1 MTVTSTA
8 SRIEALRRLPRD
20 GKSFYEISDMDMVRR
35 MGGVLWIFGAFVI
48 AVLLPMW
55 PPTGRIGGGG
65 WAVGAGI
72 VLLSLASAALLLRW
86 PERVSPNALLVLSY
100 LAVASLALLVWVGG
114 HPYVP
119 LFMIPILYVAAA
131 HPVQRVLVVFVAVA
145 AACAAPLVYDGWDSE
160 FAAEIAAELLLWFS
174 LGLVA
179 MLFSATVKLNRL
191 TLMAGEQEASALAR
205 RDALTGLG
213 NRRAFD
219 EALERVVVGARRSDR
234 PLTLVIADIDDFKSV
249 NDTYGHLEGDRCLR
263 EVAAVIANTV
273 RPSDAC
279 FRWGG
284 DEFAVIMPST
294 DTAQAEAAV
303 QRIAAAVPAEVAPP
317 GEEPVSL
324 RYGIAEIRPGMD
336 GQDLVGAADL
346 ALMSAPSAG

>member
-1 MTVTSTA
+1 MTPTA

-20 GKSFYEISDMDMVRR
+20 AASFYEISDMDMVRR
-35 MGGVLWIFGAFVI
+35 FGGVLWILGAFVT
-48 AVLLPMW
+48 AVLLPLW
-55 PPTGRIGGGG
+55 PPTERIGGGG
-65 WAVGAGI
+65 WALGAGI
-72 VLLSLASAALLLRW
+72 VVLSLVSAVVLLRW
-86 PERVSPNALLVLSY
+86 PERVTPNALLVMTY
-100 LAVASLALLVWVGG
+100 LAVATLALLVWVGG

-131 HPVQRVLVVFVAVA
+131 HPPRRVLPVFVAVA
-145 AACAAPLVYDGWDSE
+145 AGCAGPLLYDGWDSE
-160 FAAEIAAELLLWFS
+160 FAAEIVAELLLWYS

-191 TLMAGEQEASALAR
+191 TLTADEQEASALAR
-205 RDALTGLG
+205 RDALTGQG

-219 EALERVVVGARRSDR
+219 EALDRVVVGTRRADR
-234 PLTLVIADIDDFKSV
+234 LTLVIADLDDFKSI

-263 EVAAVIANTV
+263 EVAAVIAKTV

-294 DTAQAEAAV
+294 DTAEAEAAV

-324 RYGIAEIRPGMD
+324 RYGIAEVQPGMN

-346 ALMSAPSAG
+346 ALMSAAAAG

>member
-1 MTVTSTA
+1 M
-8 SRIEALRRLPRD
+8 
-20 GKSFYEISDMDMVRR
+20 
-35 MGGVLWIFGAFVI
+35 
-48 AVLLPMW
+48 
-55 PPTGRIGGGG
+55 
-65 WAVGAGI
+65 
-72 VLLSLASAALLLRW
+72 LLRW
-86 PERVSPNALLVLSY
+86 PERVTPNALLVMSY

-131 HPVQRVLVVFVAVA
+131 HPPRRVLPVFVAVA
-145 AACAAPLVYDGWDSE
+145 AGCAGPLLYDGWDSE

-219 EALERVVVGARRSDR
+219 EALDRVVVGSRRADR
-234 PLTLVIADIDDFKSV
+234 LTLVIADLDDFKSI

-263 EVAAVIANTV
+263 EVAAVIAKTV
-273 RPSDAC
+273 RPSDVC

-284 DEFAVIMPST
+284 DEFAVIMPAT

-303 QRIAAAVPAEVAPP
+303 GRIATAVPAQVAPP
-317 GEEPVSL
+317 GEAPVSL
-324 RYGIAEIRPGMD
+324 RYGIAEIQPGMD
-336 GQDLVGAADL
+336 GQDLVAAADL
-346 ALMSAPSAG
+346 ALMATPSPR

>member
-1 MTVTSTA
+1 MTSTA

-20 GKSFYEISDMDMVRR
+20 AASFYEISDMDMVRR
-35 MGGVLWIFGAFVI
+35 FGAVLWIFGAFVT
-48 AVLLPMW
+48 AVLLPLW
-55 PPTGRIGGGG
+55 PPTERIGGGG

-72 VLLSLASAALLLRW
+72 VLLSVTSAVVLLRW
-86 PERVSPNALLVLSY
+86 PERVTPNALLVMTY
-100 LAVASLALLVWVGG
+100 LAVATLSLLVWVGG
-114 HPYVP
+114 QPYVP

-131 HPVQRVLVVFVAVA
+131 HPPRRVLPLFVAVA
-145 AACAAPLVYDGWDSE
+145 AGCAGPLLYDSWDSE
-160 FAAEIAAELLLWFS
+160 FAAEIVAELLLWYS

-191 TLMAGEQEASALAR
+191 TLTADEQEASELAR

-219 EALERVVVGARRSDR
+219 EALDRVVVGARRADR

-263 EVAAVIANTV
+263 EVAAVIAKTV

-284 DEFAVIMPST
+284 DEFAVIMPAT
-294 DTAQAEAAV
+294 DTAQAEAAI

-317 GEEPVSL
+317 GQEPVSL

-346 ALMSAPSAG
+346 ALMSAPSPG

>member
-1 MTVTSTA
+1 MTYTA

-20 GKSFYEISDMDMVRR
+20 AASFYEISDMDMVRR
-35 MGGVLWIFGAFVI
+35 FGGVLWIFGAFVT
-48 AVLLPMW
+48 AVVLPLW
-55 PPTGRIGGGG
+55 PPTQRIGGGG

-72 VLLSLASAALLLRW
+72 VLLSLASALVLLRW
-86 PERVSPNALLVLSY
+86 PERVTPNALLVMTY
-100 LAVASLALLVWVGG
+100 LAVATLALLVWVGG
-114 HPYVP
+114 DPYLP

-131 HPVQRVLVVFVAVA
+131 HPPRRVLPVFVAVGA
-145 AACAAPLVYDGWDSE
+145 GCAGPLLYDGWDSE
-160 FAAEIAAELLLWFS
+160 FAAEIVAELLLWYS

-191 TLMAGEQEASALAR
+191 TLTADEQEASALAR

-219 EALERVVVGARRSDR
+219 EALARVVVGARRADR
-234 PLTLVIADIDDFKSV
+234 LTLVIADLDDFKSI
-249 NDTYGHLEGDRCLR
+249 NDTYGHLEGDRCLC
-263 EVAAVIANTV
+263 EVAAVIAKTV

-284 DEFAVIMPST
+284 DEFAVIMPAT
-294 DTAQAEAAV
+294 DTAEAEAAV
-303 QRIAAAVPAEVAPP
+303 RRIATAVPLQVAPP

-324 RYGIAEIRPGMD
+324 RYGIAEIEPGMD
-336 GQDLVGAADL
+336 GQDLVAAADL
-346 ALMSAPSAG
+346 ALMSAPSPR

>member
-1 MTVTSTA
+1 M
-8 SRIEALRRLPRD
+8 
-20 GKSFYEISDMDMVRR
+20 
-35 MGGVLWIFGAFVI
+35 
-48 AVLLPMW
+48 LL
-55 PPTGRIGGGG
+55 
-65 WAVGAGI
+65 
-72 VLLSLASAALLLRW
+72 
-86 PERVSPNALLVLSY
+86 
-100 LAVASLALLVWVGG
+100 
-114 HPYVP
+114 
-119 LFMIPILYVAAA
+119 
-131 HPVQRVLVVFVAVA
+131 VFVAVA
-145 AACAAPLVYDGWDSE
+145 AGAAAPLLYDGWDSE

-191 TLMAGEQEASALAR
+191 SLMAGEQEASALAR

-219 EALERVVVGARRSDR
+219 EALDRVVAGARHSDR
-234 PLTLVIADIDDFKSV
+234 PLTLVIADIDSFKSV

-263 EVAAVIANTV
+263 EVAAVIAKTV

-284 DEFAVIMPST
+284 DEFAVIMPAT

-303 QRIAAAVPAEVAPP
+303 RRIAAAVPAEVAPP

-324 RYGIAEIRPGMD
+324 RYGIAEMRPGMD

-346 ALMSAPSAG
+346 ALMSSPSAR

>member
-1 MTVTSTA
+1 MTSTA

-20 GKSFYEISDMDMVRR
+20 SKSFYEISDMDMVRR

-72 VLLSLASAALLLRW
+72 VLLSLASALLLLRW
-86 PERVSPNALLVLSY
+86 PERVTPNALLLMSY
-100 LAVASLALLVWVGG
+100 LSVATLALLVWVGG
-114 HPYVP
+114 YPYVP

-131 HPVQRVLVVFVAVA
+131 HPPRRVLVVFVAVA
-145 AACAAPLVYDGWDSE
+145 AGSAAPLLYDGWDSE

-191 TLMAGEQEASALAR
+191 TLVAGEQEAIALAR

-219 EALERVVVGARRSDR
+219 EALDHVVTGARRSDR
-234 PLTLVIADIDDFKSV
+234 PLTLVIADIDHFKSV
-249 NDTYGHLEGDRCLR
+249 NDTYGHLEGDRCLC
-263 EVAAVIANTV
+263 EVAAVIARTV

-284 DEFAVIMPST
+284 DEFAVIMPWT

-303 QRIAAAVPAEVAPP
+303 QRIAAAVPVEVVPP

-324 RYGIAEIRPGMD
+324 RYGIAEIHSGMD
-336 GQDLVGAADL
+336 AEDLVGAADL
-346 ALMSAPSAG
+346 ALMSASSAG

>member
-1 MTVTSTA
+1 M
-8 SRIEALRRLPRD
+8 PRD
-20 GKSFYEISDMDMVRR
+20 PKSFYEISDMDTVRR

-48 AVLLPMW
+48 ALLLPMW

-72 VLLSLASAALLLRW
+72 VLLSLASALLMLRW
-86 PERVSPNALLVLSY
+86 PERISPNALLVMSY
-100 LAVASLALLVWVGG
+100 LAVATLTLLVWVGG

-131 HPVQRVLVVFVAVA
+131 HPPRRVLPVFVAVA
-145 AACAAPLVYDGWDSE
+145 AGCAGPLLYDGWDSE
-160 FAAEIAAELLLWFS
+160 FAAEIVAELLLWYS

-191 TLMAGEQEASALAR
+191 TLTADEQEASALAR

-219 EALERVVVGARRSDR
+219 EALARVVVGARRADR
-234 PLTLVIADIDDFKSV
+234 LTLVIADLDDFKSI

-263 EVAAVIANTV
+263 EVAAVIAKTV

-303 QRIAAAVPAEVAPP
+303 GRIAAAVPAQVAPP
-317 GEEPVSL
+317 GEDPVSL
-324 RYGIAEIRPGMD
+324 RYGIAEIQPGME
-336 GQDLVGAADL
+336 GQDLVAAADL
-346 ALMSAPSAG
+346 ALMSAPSPR

>member
-1 MTVTSTA
+1 VTSTA

-20 GKSFYEISDMDMVRR
+20 SKSFYEISDMDMVRR

-72 VLLSLASAALLLRW
+72 VLLSLASALLLLRW
-86 PERVSPNALLVLSY
+86 PERVPPNALLLMSY
-100 LAVASLALLVWVGG
+100 LSVATLAVLVWVAGY
-114 HPYVP
+114 PYVP

-131 HPVQRVLVVFVAVA
+131 HPPRRVLVVFVAVA
-145 AACAAPLVYDGWDSE
+145 AGAAAPLLYDGWDSE

-191 TLMAGEQEASALAR
+191 TLVAGEQEAIALAR

-219 EALERVVVGARRSDR
+219 EALDRVVTGARRSDR
-234 PLTLVIADIDDFKSV
+234 PLTLVIADIDHFKSV

-263 EVAAVIANTV
+263 DVAAVIARTV

-284 DEFAVIMPST
+284 DEFAVIMPWT
-294 DTAQAEAAV
+294 DAAQAEAAV
-303 QRIAAAVPAEVAPP
+303 QRIAAAVPADVVPP

-324 RYGIAEIRPGMD
+324 RYGIAEIHPGMD
-336 GQDLVGAADL
+336 ADDLVGAADL
-346 ALMSAPSAG
+346 ALMSASSAG